1 MLQDSSP
8 IVTSA
13 THHVSKA
20 ACMFIC
26 RTQVFIPKQ
35 HRQTKE
41 AEKNEYFKVF
51 LYNLPLLWLLTC
63 LHCYQCWQR
72 KGIILVS
79 TLDKLMQCK
88 WWLLLP
94 AVKFVMCSSTGIEDH
109 PSDGLSL
116 PPPEGQ
122 GCKLLPQAGDSTAQG
137 WWQTGENR
145 GLRNHTLW
153 TWYSPDPVIIIITQD
168 LICFLF

>member
-26 RTQVFIPKQ
+26 RTQVLIPKP

-41 AEKNEYFKVF
+41 AEKPGYFKLF
-51 LYNLPLLWLLTC
+51 LYNLPLQWLPAC
-63 LHCYQCWQR
+63 LHCHHCCQM

-79 TLDKLMQCK
+79 SLDKLKQCK

-94 AVKFVMCSSTGIEDH
+94 AVKFVMCSFTRSSLRWAQPPSTRK
-109 PSDGLSL
+109 SMM
-116 PPPEGQ
+116 Q
-122 GCKLLPQAGDSTAQG
+122 TAAPG
-137 WWQTGENR
+137 RRFHCPGTGTNMGEQR
-145 GLRNHTLW
+145 AKAPHTPNL
-153 TWYSPDPVIIIITQD
+153 V
-168 LICFLF
+168 FF